1 MSESVTGSYWY
12 ISRSTSGSDFFAKL
26 GLLGR
31 SVQATL
37 NHM

>member
-1 MSESVTGSYWY
+1 LPWC

-26 GLLGR
+26 GLHGR
-31 SVQATL
+31 LVQATL